1 MEECPVAKL
10 CHGRAKAFL
19 VTHDRTGSVQMNQP
33 RVSVLIPSYN
43 QEDVIEQTVMSSL
56 AQDYDNLEVVV
67 SDDASVDGT
76 PQILRELQEKYPGRL
91 KIFLH
96 PTNLGV
102 TKNHTRGL
110 LECSGEFIAFQ
121 DGDDLFL
128 PGKVKKQVA
137 FMLAHPDCTICS
149 HDVDVFDSGSGKTL
163 YLWSER
169 FGRRE
174 GGMAELVRYGNYLS
188 SVSVMVRKVHLPSDG
203 YEERI
208 RIGSDWLLW
217 LEVLARGKGRICYL
231 DEVLARYRRHPGN
244 LTNVSGWKYED
255 QLITLSLVETKW
267 PHLLFP
273 ARMRRSEV
281 QFMAGVSAFS
291 AKRFPDAR
299 RYFVESI
306 ALGFPFFP
314 WLRLMWREFF
324 FWLRHRNTK
333 DDILGSVVAMKET
346 TK

>member
-1 MEECPVAKL
+1 
-10 CHGRAKAFL
+10 
-19 VTHDRTGSVQMNQP
+19 MNDP
-33 RVSVLIPSYN
+33 KVSVLIPSYN
-43 QEDVIEQTVMSSL
+43 QENVIEQTVMSSL
-56 AQDYDNLEVVV
+56 TQDYNHLEVVV

-76 PQILRELQEKYPGRL
+76 PQILKELQAKYPDRL

-110 LECSGEFIAFQ
+110 LECSGDFIAFQ

-128 PGKVKKQVA
+128 PGKIKKQVA
-137 FMLAHPDCTICS
+137 FMQARPDCTIS
-149 HDVDVFDSGSGKTL
+149 FHDVDVFDSGSGKTL
-163 YLWSER
+163 YLWSQR

-174 GGMAELVRYGNYLS
+174 GAIYELVRYGNYLS
-188 SVSVMVRKVHLPSDG
+188 SVSVMVRRIHLPPYG
-203 YEERI
+203 YDDRI

-217 LEVLARGKGRICYL
+217 LEVLSGGKGRICYL
-231 DEVLARYRRHPGN
+231 DEVLARYRRHAGN

-291 AKRFPDAR
+291 GKRLADAG
-299 RYFVESI
+299 RYFLESLS
-306 ALGFPFFP
+306 LGFPFFP
-314 WLRLMWREFF
+314 WLRLMWRELF
-324 FWLRHRNTK
+324 FWLRHRHVK
-333 DDILGSVVAMKET
+333 DDILGSVVAIKET

>member
-1 MEECPVAKL
+1 MSGK
-10 CHGRAKAFL
+10 
-19 VTHDRTGSVQMNQP
+19 SVVKNMADP
-33 RVSVLIPSYN
+33 KVSILIPSYN
-43 QEDVIEQTVMSSL
+43 QETVIEQTVMSSL
-56 AQDYDNLEVVV
+56 TQDYDNLEVVV

-76 PQILRELQEKYPGRL
+76 PQILKELQAKYPERL
-91 KIFLH
+91 KVFLH
-96 PTNLGV
+96 QTNLGV

-110 LECSGEFIAFQ
+110 LECSGEFVAFQ

-128 PGKVKKQVA
+128 PGKIKKQVA
-137 FMLAHPDCTICS
+137 FMQAHPDCAICS

-174 GGMAELVRYGNYLS
+174 GRMYELVRYGNYLS
-188 SVSVMVRKVHLPSDG
+188 SVSVMVRRIDLPPYG
-203 YEERI
+203 YDDRI

-217 LEVLARGKGRICYL
+217 LEVLSRGKGRIYYL
-231 DEVLARYRRHPGN
+231 DEVLAKYRRHSGN

-255 QLITLSLVETKW
+255 QLITLALAETKW

-291 AKRFPDAR
+291 AKRFADAR
-299 RYFVESI
+299 RYFLESL

-314 WLRLMWREFF
+314 WLRLMWRELF
-324 FWLRHRNTK
+324 FWLRHRNSK
-333 DDILGSVVAMKET
+333 DDILGSVVAAKES